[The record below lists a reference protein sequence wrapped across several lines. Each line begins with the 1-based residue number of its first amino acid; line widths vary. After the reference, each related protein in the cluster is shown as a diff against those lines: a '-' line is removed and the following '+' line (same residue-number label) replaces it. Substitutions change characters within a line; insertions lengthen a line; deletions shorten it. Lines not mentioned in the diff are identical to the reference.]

1 MLCVLKEV
9 KMEDNV
15 RDFIEKLRKKAI
27 VMTSAA
33 ETTLKEAGRKTSET
47 VEVAKLNM
55 KIFDLNGEIGLAYK
69 KLGELVYNVNK
80 GGEIS
85 DEEID
90 GLVAEID
97 LKKKEIEQYR
107 ERINLLKNILICP
120 LCQESCGRDDRFCK
134 KCGAEL

>member
-1 MLCVLKEV
+1 
-9 KMEDNV
+9 MEDNV
-15 RDFIEKLRKKAI
+15 REFIEKLRKKAI